1 MLLFQDVQEH
11 GVDDRTEFTT
21 GWMCPLF
28 KKKDPTEICNYR
40 PITLLN
46 TDYKL
51 LTKVLAIQLLNHVNQ
66 LVHPDQA
73 GFIPNWSIF
82 DHICL
87 AKAILNYTEVT
98 EEDGAI
104 LVLDQ
109 EKAYDKIRHDYLWKT
124 LEAFHLPQPFIKT
137 IQALY
142 SNAHTKVAINGV
154 FSGTFKVR
162 RGVQQGDP
170 LSCPLFD
177 LAIEPLACCIRADLN
192 IKGIM
197 VPGIEDAI
205 KITLFADDTNLFLNK
220 DDRLDH
226 IQRTLDKWCEVS
238 GARFNIEKTEII
250 PLGKRSHRR
259 TVVETRKINALDVNP
274 LPPNVR
280 IAQDGEAVRIL
291 GAWIGNDTNDL
302 TPWEP
307 ILNTIKTK
315 LDLWT
320 KAHLT
325 LNGKCVVTQAIIGG
339 HTQFLAKAQG
349 MPSHIEDALTKI
361 ISNFIW
367 EHETRPRIAMDALR
381 RLIHK
386 GGLNILDIKSRNKA
400 IEIVWLRTYLN
411 FSPSCQKWATVTDHI
426 ILAMAPSHSVK
437 KARENPFLQTW
448 KAPLKGPRAKCL
460 NEDIKRMLKTARKYK
475 INFAAIRLT
484 PHLLAQLPAWY
495 HLSAKKKPITNA
507 TAKCLLKKHDV
518 TKVADLIKTSACL
531 CHLAQHPTHQK
542 NRNCTC

>member
-1 MLLFQDVQEH
+1 
-11 GVDDRTEFTT
+11 
-21 GWMCPLF
+21 
-28 KKKDPTEICNYR
+28 
-40 PITLLN
+40 
-46 TDYKL
+46 
-51 LTKVLAIQLLNHVNQ
+51 
-66 LVHPDQA
+66 
-73 GFIPNWSIF
+73 
-82 DHICL
+82 
-87 AKAILNYTEVT
+87 
-98 EEDGAI
+98 
-104 LVLDQ
+104 
-109 EKAYDKIRHDYLWKT
+109 
-124 LEAFHLPQPFIKT
+124 
-137 IQALY
+137 
-142 SNAHTKVAINGV
+142 
-154 FSGTFKVR
+154 
-162 RGVQQGDP
+162 
-170 LSCPLFD
+170 
-177 LAIEPLACCIRADLN
+177 
-192 IKGIM
+192 M
-197 VPGIEDAI
+197 VPGIKDAI

-226 IQRTLDKWCEVS
+226 IQRTLDKWCKVS
-238 GARFNIEKTEII
+238 GVRFNIEKTEII

-280 IAQDGEAVRIL
+280 IAQDGEVVRIL
-291 GAWIGNDTNDL
+291 SVWIGNDTNDL

-325 LNGKCVVTQAIIGG
+325 LNRKRVVTQAIIGG

-349 MPSHIEDALTKI
+349 MPSYIEDALMKI

-367 EHETRPRIAMDALR
+367 EHETRPRIAMDTLR
-381 RLIHK
+381 CPIHE
-386 GGLNILDIKSRNKA
+386 GGLNILDIKSRNEA

-411 FSPSCQKWATVTDHI
+411 FSPSCQKWATVMDHI
-426 ILAMAPSHSVK
+426 ILAMAPSCSVK

-518 TKVADLIKTSACL
+518 TKVADLIKTSARL
-531 CHLAQHPTHQK
+531 HHPAQHPTHRK